1 MLAETRKREDLRDD
15 HLKRLASE
23 KLLEANMDSDERV
36 ENKRIIRAMQKEQQE
51 RETEEAIIKV
61 CVYLSKLCIQ
71 ELVFASSF

>member
-61 CVYLSKLCIQ
+61 CV
-71 ELVFASSF
+71 